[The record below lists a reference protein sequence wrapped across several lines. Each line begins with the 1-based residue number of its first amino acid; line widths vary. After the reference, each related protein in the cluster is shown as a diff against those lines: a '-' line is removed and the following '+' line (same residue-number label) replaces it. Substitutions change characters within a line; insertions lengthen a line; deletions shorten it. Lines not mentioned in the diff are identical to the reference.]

1 MTTTRARIGFDAFA
15 RARVPASDA
24 RAFFPASDAR
34 ALALARASSSW
45 APGSSFRVR
54 PPRSLEATDEVA
66 GGGRSP
72 PVGARPVRCRYR
84 VAPSQEPWRAATE
97 GGSQFRRVLRET
109 VGFES
114 VGFFVAPRLFSAA
127 VPEKN
132 ALPVSAPLTPQ
143 VNR

>member
-1 MTTTRARIGFDAFA
+1 MRRVRARVC
-15 RARVPASDA
+15 VPASDVS
-24 RAFFPASDAR
+24 AFFPARERRSR

-97 GGSQFRRVLRET
+97 GGSQFRRVLREKPSGSNPS
-109 VGFES
+109 GFRRSEIIF
-114 VGFFVAPRLFSAA
+114 GGGP
-127 VPEKN
+127 
-132 ALPVSAPLTPQ
+132 
-143 VNR
+143 